1 MIILSTHF
9 YINGKESFIKDR
21 MIKVMKIL
29 KGLIDELMKD
39 NTLYS
44 FIHFLFNLNFIL
56 LILLL
61 LFEETW
67 VFWRASGKEP
77 DVLNQKSSHTWLR
90 MTIYLLWNNSGSVHN
105 LDKGLG
111 YVCDDHTWRN
121 FLMTR
126 FDLE

>member
-1 MIILSTHF
+1 
-9 YINGKESFIKDR
+9 

-29 KGLIDELMKD
+29 KGLIVELMKD

-67 VFWRASGKEP
+67 VF
-77 DVLNQKSSHTWLR
+77 
-90 MTIYLLWNNSGSVHN
+90 
-105 LDKGLG
+105 
-111 YVCDDHTWRN
+111 
-121 FLMTR
+121 
-126 FDLE
+126 